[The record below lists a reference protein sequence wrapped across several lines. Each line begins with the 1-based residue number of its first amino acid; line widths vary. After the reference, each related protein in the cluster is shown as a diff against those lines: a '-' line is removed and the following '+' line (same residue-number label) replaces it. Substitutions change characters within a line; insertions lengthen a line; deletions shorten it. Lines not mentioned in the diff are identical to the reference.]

1 MLEKRAI
8 GIFSDYQTM
17 ETALHVLRDSGFV
30 MERVSVAGRDMERH
44 PDTAG
49 AKTGES
55 LASVG
60 DTKAHDDRAADT
72 AKSGAVAGTA
82 VGGLTGL
89 LVGLG
94 ALAIPG
100 VGPVMLAGAAATA
113 IATAASGSAI
123 GAAAG
128 SLVGGLVGLGI
139 SDERANAY
147 GDRVAQ
153 GDYLVMVEGSAA
165 EVDRAGSILTHSGIH
180 DWYSYD
186 LPTDPSR
193 IASPVTTHLLDH

>member
-1 MLEKRAI
+1 VFEKRAI
-8 GIFSDYQTM
+8 GIFSDYQTT
-17 ETALHVLRDSGFV
+17 ETALHLLRDSGFA
-30 MERVSVAGRDMERH
+30 MDRVSVAGRDVDRNL
-44 PDTAG
+44 DTAG
-49 AKTGES
+49 AKTSES
-55 LASVG
+55 LSSVG
-60 DTKAHDDRAADT
+60 DTKPRDNEAADA

-139 SDERANAY
+139 PDDRANAY

-165 EVDRAGSILTHSGIH
+165 EVERAGSILTKSGIH

-186 LPTDPSR
+186 LPTDPAR
-193 IASPVTTHLLDH
+193 IASPVTNHRLDH

>member
-8 GIFSDYQTM
+8 GTFSDYQTT
-17 ETALHVLRDSGFV
+17 EIALHLLRDSGFA
-30 MERVSVAGRDMERH
+30 MDRVSVAGRDLDRH

-55 LASVG
+55 LSSVG
-60 DTKAHDDRAADT
+60 ETKPHDNKAAET
-72 AKSGAVAGTA
+72 AKNAAVAGTA

-113 IATAASGSAI
+113 LATAASGSAI
-123 GAAAG
+123 GAAAA

-139 SDERANAY
+139 PDDRANAY

-153 GDYLVMVEGSAA
+153 GEYLVMVEGSAA
-165 EVDRAGSILTHSGIH
+165 EVDRAGSILTKSGIH

-186 LPTDPSR
+186 LPTDPAR
-193 IASPVTTHLLDH
+193 IASPVTTHMLDH